1 MAYSDFKTIDEVVQR
16 LGVRVTSDASLFPNA
31 NPIAPRSQFQNTLQ
45 DWVPLALNINTEKA
59 RSELIIAP
67 LLLELR
73 HHLNHRIGFFSGVE
87 FTVDSAQG
95 LTGFCD
101 FLLSNSPDQIFPTAP
116 VVCVVEAK
124 NENIKVAYGQC
135 IAEMVAA
142 QIFNDRQGHQI
153 PWVLGIVTTGSNWKF
168 LRYENQ
174 VATID
179 FDEYFITQADRII
192 GILIHTFNSLTP
204 SIPLPSQP

>member
-1 MAYSDFKTIDEVVQR
+1 MAYSDFKTIDDVVQR
-16 LGVRVTSDASLFPNA
+16 LGVRVTSGSSLFPMV
-31 NPIAPRSQFQNTLQ
+31 NPIAPRINFQETLQ
-45 DWVPLALNINTEKA
+45 DLVPLALNINTEKV

-73 HHLNHRIGFFSGVE
+73 HHLSRKISFFSGVE
-87 FTVDSAQG
+87 FTVDSQQG

-101 FLLSNSPDQIFPTAP
+101 FLLSNSPEQISPMAP

-124 NENIKVAYGQC
+124 NENIKMGYGQC
-135 IAEMVAA
+135 VAEMVAA
-142 QIFNDRQGHQI
+142 QMFNDRQGHPI

-179 FDEYFITQADRII
+179 FDEYFITQADRIL
-192 GILIHTFNSLTP
+192 GILIHTFHSLTP
-204 SIPLPSQP
+204 IPLP